1 VRPRPCLCAS
11 VAAGKE
17 NYNESKR
24 DHDAIRSFLRTKNEC
39 GPSCGT
45 DWERNV
51 GMLPVVGN
59 DGKLVGVVTDRDI
72 CIAMGT
78 RNRLPGE
85 LTVGEIAVSKV
96 FTCKPDDDVHEA
108 LGVMGRHQV
117 RRLPVV
123 NDQGIPQGILSMD
136 DLVVHS
142 EMGKLRGACELA
154 SEEVTSVL
162 KKVYRLKYPLVRSE
176 AAVH

>member
-1 VRPRPCLCAS
+1 MKV
-11 VAAGKE
+11 KE
-17 NYNESKR
+17 IMTQS
-24 DHDAIRSFLRTKNEC
+24 AVCC
-39 GPSCGT
+39 GPKTNVGKAVELM
-45 DWERNV
+45 WERNV

-59 DGKLVGVVTDRDI
+59 DGKLIGVVTDRDI

-78 RNRLPGE
+78 RNRLPGD
-85 LTVGEIAVSKV
+85 LTIGEIAVSKV
-96 FTCKPDDDVHEA
+96 FTCNPDDDVHEA
-108 LGVMGRHQV
+108 LGVMGSHQV

-142 EMGKLRGACELA
+142 EVGKLRGACELA

-162 KKVYRLKYPLVRSE
+162 KKVYGLKYSVVRSK